1 MPPFYLVLN
10 EVQVHLKRI
19 TSSFKIKF
27 ICFAIEFLFI
37 TPPKIR
43 LSVLLHMF
51 LNSLHFQKGYIPIHK
66 LNINKP
72 IILQLKQ
79 HIGHKYN

>member
-19 TSSFKIKF
+19 TSSFKIRF

-37 TPPKIR
+37 TPPKNTSI
-43 LSVLLHMF
+43 STSSYVF
-51 LNSLHFQKGYIPIHK
+51 KQSTFPEGIHTDT
-66 LNINKP
+66 
-72 IILQLKQ
+72 
-79 HIGHKYN
+79 